1 MLKFFVKEE
10 VTGGSQPAA
19 HHQVPVGGR
28 PDLEVESRVGE
39 LLPYLVR
46 GKGGQERLVEELL
59 QQGRVAGGMEAGEL
73 PGPRPA
79 WRPAEIL
86 DQDTSVAGG
95 EPLHLSP
102 EGDWVM
108 EVVQEAV
115 GEDG

>member
-1 MLKFFVKEE
+1 M
-10 VTGGSQPAA
+10 TIRRSPDP
-19 HHQVPVGGR
+19 QVE
-28 PDLEVESRVGE
+28 LYLAE
-39 LLPYLVR
+39 LLSHLR
-46 GKGGQERLVEELL
+46 GGEGGQQRLVEELL
-59 QQGRVAGGMEAGEL
+59 QQGRIAGCMAAGKF
-73 PGPRPA
+73 PGPGPA

-108 EVVQEAV
+108 KVVQEAV

>member
-1 MLKFFVKEE
+1 MTVRRSPDPQVK
-10 VTGGSQPAA
+10 SCLA
-19 HHQVPVGGR
+19 
-28 PDLEVESRVGE
+28 E
-39 LLPYLVR
+39 LLSHLR
-46 GKGGQERLVEELL
+46 GGEGGQQRLVEELL
-59 QQGRVAGGMEAGEL
+59 QQGRVAGGMEAGEF

-79 WRPAEIL
+79 WRSAEIL

-95 EPLHLSP
+95 EPLHLSL